1 MGKIALEE
9 HMLLDREDHID
20 RWRTL
25 VPMIPEQFQQRLI
38 AQLTDTS
45 RRLEVMDQGEIDLAV
60 LSSGAVVQGSLE
72 PKAAL
77 RMAREA
83 NDHLA
88 EVVRARPDRFAAF
101 ATTPVQ
107 HPEEGA
113 DELQRAVEQL
123 GLAGTMLFGQT
134 GGLYLDDR
142 SFDPFWERAEDL
154 GVPVY
159 LHAADAAALPAS
171 QAGRPELRGPTWSW
185 TAETAT
191 HALRL
196 VFGGVFDRFPRVRV
210 ILGAH
215 GRDTAVVPVA
225 PGSARRRI
233 RRSRCRRDAFAA
245 GPAQHP
251 DHDRRRLL

>member
-9 HMLLDREDHID
+9 HMLLNREDHID
-20 RWRTL
+20 RWRTM

-45 RRLEVMDQGEIDLAV
+45 RRLEVMDQAGIDLAM

-72 PKAAL
+72 PRAAL
-77 RMAREA
+77 RMARQA

-134 GGLYLDDR
+134 GGRYVDDR
-142 SFDPFWERAEDL
+142 SFDPFWERAQDL
-154 GVPVY
+154 DVPVY
-159 LHAADAAALPAS
+159 LHAADAAAVPPS
-171 QAGRPELRGPTWSW
+171 QAGRPELRARPGAGRPRRRRTRCGSCSAGSRGCGSSWGTW
-185 TAETAT
+185 
-191 HALRL
+191 
-196 VFGGVFDRFPRVRV
+196 
-210 ILGAH
+210 
-215 GRDTAVVPVA
+215 
-225 PGSARRRI
+225 ARRC
-233 RRSRCRRDAFAA
+233 RSSCGGWIS
-245 GPAQHP
+245 GPARSP
-251 DHDRRRLL
+251 ITLPR